1 MLSKNS
7 IQNGGHKIMHE
18 NNTTIHKVNKIKIT
32 FTEKSMTAYGGFSLL
47 ASFFEKIKLQ
57 EHMDKI
63 IPLNEKSPNG
73 TGAYTKII
81 SYTLIMFAG
90 GNRFAHVLY
99 LGNQKILSKLF
110 GIKRLI
116 KSGTSLTRMFNKL
129 DSLQKSN
136 DVSTMLWAYLE
147 KLIPWKDIREDWL
160 NFDST
165 VIERYGNQEGSVRG
179 YNPKKKGRPS
189 HNPLIGFL
197 NQSKYV
203 VHLWNRP
210 GNASSGNN
218 IRNFFNESYKK
229 VKDKIKI
236 MGVIADSGF
245 YDFKFISLLED
256 KLLTYVIA
264 ARLYQP
270 LQRKIYEQTDWEKID
285 IGIDSCAFEFKHES
299 WDKSR
304 RYIAIRQNIE
314 SRPKSMGKQLK
325 LFPESEEKNYRYSVW
340 ITNSTK
346 DAKTVWDYCKP
357 RANDENIIKELK
369 EDFALGGFSMNKFYA
384 TEVAMLIR
392 VLIYNLFVLFRTI
405 VMPSKNKTQRL
416 KTLRYKY
423 FVIPA
428 QLGSLGRDS
437 ILRLSIGSNK
447 IKTQMKSLYDRLAE
461 YVVFHSVK
469 CNAFG
474 FCS

>member
-1 MLSKNS
+1 MQKDNN
-7 IQNGGHKIMHE
+7 IIHE
-18 NNTTIHKVNKIKIT
+18 VNKVKVK
-32 FTEKSMTAYGGFSLL
+32 FTKKSMTAYGGFSLL
-47 ASFFEKIKLQ
+47 ASFFEKIELR
-57 EHMDKI
+57 EHIETI
-63 IPLNEKSPNG
+63 IPIQEKSPNG
-73 TGAYTKII
+73 TGVYAKVI

-90 GNRFAHVLY
+90 GNRFSHILY
-99 LGNQKILSKLF
+99 LGSQEILSKLF
-110 GIKRLI
+110 RIKRLI
-116 KSGTSLTRMFNKL
+116 KSGTSLTRMFNKMN
-129 DSLQKSN
+129 SMKESN
-136 DVSTMLWAYLE
+136 DVSTKLWSYLE
-147 KLIPWKDIREDWL
+147 KLIPWKDIKEDWL

-165 VIERYGNQEGSVRG
+165 VIERYGKQEGSVRG

-218 IRNFFNESYKK
+218 IQNFFNESYER

-236 MGVIADSGF
+236 AGVVADSGF
-245 YDFKFISLLED
+245 YNFEFISLLEK

-264 ARLYQP
+264 ARLYKP
-270 LQRKIYEQTDWEKID
+270 LQRNIYKQKDWGNID
-285 IGIDSCAFEFKHES
+285 IGIDTCEFEYKHDT

-304 RYIAIRQNIE
+304 KYIAIRQNVE

-325 LFPESEEKNYRYSVW
+325 LFTEIEEKNYRYSVW
-340 ITNSTK
+340 ITNSTQ
-346 DAKTVWDYCKP
+346 DAKTVWGYCKP

-392 VLIYNLFVLFRTI
+392 VLIYNLFVLFRSI
-405 VMPSKNKTQRL
+405 VLEPKEKTQRL

-428 QLGSLGRDS
+428 QLGSWGRDT
-437 ILRLSIGSNK
+437 ILRLSVDSNK
-447 IKTQMKSLYDRLAE
+447 VRKKLIRLYDHLAE
-461 YVVFHSVK
+461 YVAFDPAK

-474 FCS
+474 I